1 MTGYKKKLVTILLIS
16 LLVIFIIKP
25 AVAQTLVDI
34 SSSSATLMDAGTGT
48 ILFEKN
54 PHEKMEPASITKI
67 MTLIIAFEAIESGK
81 VNLSD
86 IVRVSERAWKTGGS
100 QVFLGPG
107 EEQSLENLLKCS
119 VVA

>member
-1 MTGYKKKLVTILLIS
+1 MISHKKKLVYLMLIS
-16 LLVIFIIKP
+16 LLMLVITNS
-25 AVAQTLVDI
+25 AVAEPQIDI
-34 SSSSATLMDAGTGT
+34 NAPSAILMDAGTGT

-54 PHEKMEPASITKI
+54 AHEKMEPASITKI
-67 MTLIIAFEAIESGK
+67 MTLIIALESVESGK

-107 EEQSLENLLKCS
+107 EEQTLETLL
-119 VVA
+119 